1 MYIIG
6 ITTVTRQRIYAV
18 HCGRGIYL
26 SVNLYLILEL
36 CLFVEKT
43 GHVLEYQ
50 YQPTASIFLNQSLVS
65 YFVLIRKL
73 ILQSKTIWQ
82 NMRKFTCTVW
92 SMGTIPHINKE
103 EKSFFLENSTLV
115 WSEIFLD
122 NYLSTRPG
130 NLKASVKI

>member
-43 GHVLEYQ
+43 GHVLECQ

-65 YFVLIRKL
+65 FFVLIRKL
-73 ILQSKTIWQ
+73 ILESKTIWQ
-82 NMRKFTCTVW
+82 NMRKFTCTV
-92 SMGTIPHINKE
+92 
-103 EKSFFLENSTLV
+103 
-115 WSEIFLD
+115 
-122 NYLSTRPG
+122 
-130 NLKASVKI
+130 